1 MKNQA
6 MRVWWM
12 PQVGI
17 DCESFYVP
25 VESVEE
31 AKKIMD
37 VLAYYDCYQMNNDIK
52 GDYCNTGG
60 VEVWDSEANE
70 WTDWYY
76 EDEDNYFDDVN
87 EYIEAMSDKRDKL
100 DGDADIMASQVHFD

>member
-6 MRVWWM
+6 MRVWWI

-17 DCESFYVP
+17 NGEAFHIP

-37 VLAYYDCYQMNNDIK
+37 VLAYYDCYQMNNDVK

-60 VEVWDSEANE
+60 LEVWDEESDE

-76 EDEDNYFDDVN
+76 EDNDNYFDDVE
-87 EYIEAMSDKRDKL
+87 EYIEAMSDKKDKL
-100 DGDADIMASQVHFD
+100 EADAIIMASQVHFD

>member
-1 MKNQA
+1 MKNKV
-6 MRVWWM
+6 MRVWWI
-12 PQVGI
+12 PQVGFGGEAFHI
-17 DCESFYVP
+17 P

-37 VLAYYDCYQMNNDIK
+37 VLAFYDCYQLNNNIK

-60 VEVWDSEANE
+60 LEVWDEEFDE

-76 EDEDNYFDDVN
+76 EDNDNYFDDVE
-87 EYIEAMSDKRDKL
+87 EYIEAMSDKKDKL
-100 DGDADIMASQVHFD
+100 EADTAIMASQVHFD